1 MDTQISATR
10 QRDDRWPAAT
20 IGRSVYVA
28 RQPILDVDQ
37 QVYAYEL
44 LFRAGLD
51 DLCCVGVDLNEASR
65 QVVHNAFLTLGVDR
79 LLDGRRAFVN
89 VTADALLSGW
99 VYALPS
105 DSSVIELLE
114 TIEVTD
120 AVVDACRGLKQQ
132 GFQIALDDFVYQK
145 QWEPVLELADFVK
158 VSFRDTAPDERRH
171 LANWLRPRGARLL
184 AEQVETRDEFDEA
197 VELGYSYFQGY
208 FLFRPEIMAG
218 REIRGFKASS
228 LRLLHEISTPDVSRR
243 EVEDL
248 IKRDA
253 SLSHKLLRYLNS
265 ACFSFRGHIA
275 SIRNALLLLGD
286 DNLRRWAALFSIGS
300 VGQDKPQAL
309 VVASAVRTRFCEALA
324 PLVGLQHRGPE
335 LFLLGLFSLLDALLD
350 QPMSAALEPM
360 HLSPDLNH
368 ALEGGASEL
377 RAVLDLVVAYERA
390 DWREVSAAA
399 RHIEVPT
406 QDVPQLYLG
415 AVEWA
420 AELFGV

>member
-1 MDTQISATR
+1 
-10 QRDDRWPAAT
+10 
-20 IGRSVYVA
+20 
-28 RQPILDVDQ
+28 
-37 QVYAYEL
+37 
-44 LFRAGLD
+44 
-51 DLCCVGVDLNEASR
+51 
-65 QVVHNAFLTLGVDR
+65 
-79 LLDGRRAFVN
+79 
-89 VTADALLSGW
+89 
-99 VYALPS
+99 
-105 DSSVIELLE
+105 
-114 TIEVTD
+114 
-120 AVVDACRGLKQQ
+120 
-132 GFQIALDDFVYQK
+132 
-145 QWEPVLELADFVK
+145 
-158 VSFRDTAPDERRH
+158 
-171 LANWLRPRGARLL
+171 
-184 AEQVETRDEFDEA
+184 
-197 VELGYSYFQGY
+197 
-208 FLFRPEIMAG
+208 
-218 REIRGFKASS
+218 
-228 LRLLHEISTPDVSRR
+228 
-243 EVEDL
+243 
-248 IKRDA
+248 
-253 SLSHKLLRYLNS
+253 
-265 ACFSFRGHIA
+265 
-275 SIRNALLLLGD
+275 NALLLLGD